1 MSIFGYG
8 IVMTVKAYVFNSY
21 GYSLSNMVSPFSS
34 GDDYRDVDYT
44 GKVVVDFPPFS
55 QIGEICNYYNAN
67 GVKFFLYIPAVC
79 DLVAV
84 SSYGTVIDTNVILVD
99 EQLLERGISFVTNM
113 ETGSPK
119 PILKTSPTFRSNL
132 LSSNSGKRAEKT
144 RQLNTFSTNVEKIS
158 LWLSDDYVT
167 EEHTVG
173 RS

>member
-1 MSIFGYG
+1 MSIFGNG
-8 IVMTVKAYVFNSY
+8 IIMTVKAYVFNSY
-21 GYSLSNMVSPFSS
+21 GYNLNDMLAPFSS

-119 PILKTSPTFRSNL
+119 PILKTSPTFRSSL
-132 LSSNSGKRAEKT
+132 LLGNSVKRAEKT
-144 RQLNTFSTNVEKIS
+144 QQLNTFSGNVEKIS
-158 LWLSDDYVT
+158 LWLSDDYVV
-167 EEHTVG
+167 EEHTVN

>member
-8 IVMTVKAYVFNSY
+8 IIMTVKAYVFNSY
-21 GYSLSNMVSPFSS
+21 GYNLNDMLAPFSS

-55 QIGEICNYYNAN
+55 QIGEICNYYNEN

-99 EQLLERGISFVTNM
+99 EHLLERGISFVTNM
-113 ETGSPK
+113 ETSSPK
-119 PILKTSPTFRSNL
+119 PILKTSPTFRSSL
-132 LSSNSGKRAEKT
+132 LSSNSVKRAEKMH
-144 RQLNTFSTNVEKIS
+144 QLDTFSSNVAKIS
-158 LWLSDDYVT
+158 LWLSNDYVT
-167 EEHTVG
+167 EEHTVD